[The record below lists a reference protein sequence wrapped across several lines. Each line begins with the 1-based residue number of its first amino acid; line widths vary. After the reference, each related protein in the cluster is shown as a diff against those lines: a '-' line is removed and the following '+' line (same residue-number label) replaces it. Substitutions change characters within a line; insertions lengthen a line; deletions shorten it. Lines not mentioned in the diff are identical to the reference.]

1 MSHREIKGI
10 SVNTATEGKGI
21 VSTVSDQHSQA
32 TLAAPRQAPP
42 PRPSEAIRAVEPGLP
57 SPSAFREGEET
68 RLRDLL
74 AFAMAAEAGQP
85 VGPGDIAS
93 LRQKA
98 EADLQAHAFRT
109 LHNQVEAIRIEA
121 MREGMQRG
129 GRGPGLLRL
138 VIGNLV
144 AIAIAAGLGW
154 LAWRHQADLLTLLNG
169 A

>member
-1 MSHREIKGI
+1 
-10 SVNTATEGKGI
+10 
-21 VSTVSDQHSQA
+21 VSDQHSPA
-32 TLAAPRQAPP
+32 ALAAS
-42 PRPSEAIRAVEPGLP
+42 RPVPTSRPADGIRAVEPGLP
-57 SPSAFREGEET
+57 SPSAFLDGDET

-93 LRQKA
+93 LRRKA

-109 LHNQVEAIRIEA
+109 EALRD
-121 MREGMQRG
+121 GMQRSA
-129 GRGPGLLRL
+129 RGPGLLRL
-138 VIGNLV
+138 VLGNLI

-154 LAWRHQADLLTLLNG
+154 LAWRHQAELLTFLNG

>member
-1 MSHREIKGI
+1 
-10 SVNTATEGKGI
+10 
-21 VSTVSDQHSQA
+21 VSDQHSPA
-32 TLAAPRQAPP
+32 ALAAS
-42 PRPSEAIRAVEPGLP
+42 RPVPTSRPADGIRAVEPGLP
-57 SPSAFREGEET
+57 SPSAFLDGDET

-93 LRQKA
+93 LRRKA

-109 LHNQVEAIRIEA
+109 LHNQVEAIRTEA
-121 MREGMQRG
+121 LRDGMQRSA
-129 GRGPGLLRL
+129 RGPGLLRL
-138 VIGNLV
+138 VLGNLI

-154 LAWRHQADLLTLLNG
+154 LAWRHQAELLTFLNG

>member
-1 MSHREIKGI
+1 MSQRGIKGI
-10 SVNTATEGKGI
+10 SDKAATEGKGI
-21 VSTVSDQHSQA
+21 ITTVSDQHSQA
-32 TLAAPRQAPP
+32 TLAAPRPAPP
-42 PRPSEAIRAVEPGLP
+42 PRQPEALRAVEPGLP

-93 LRQKA
+93 LRQRA
-98 EADLQAHAFRT
+98 EAELHAHAFRT
-109 LHNQVEAIRIEA
+109 LHNQVEAIRTEA
-121 MREGMQRG
+121 LREGMQRSA
-129 GRGPGLLRL
+129 RGPGLFRL
-138 VIGNLV
+138 VLGNLL
-144 AIAIAAGLGW
+144 AIAVAAGLGW